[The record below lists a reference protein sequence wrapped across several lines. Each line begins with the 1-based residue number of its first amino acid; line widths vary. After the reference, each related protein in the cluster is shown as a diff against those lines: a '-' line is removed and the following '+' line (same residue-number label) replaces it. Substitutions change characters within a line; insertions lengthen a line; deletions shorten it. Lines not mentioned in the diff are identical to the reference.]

1 MLKKSLLLLAAASL
15 ALAACGSTDA
25 AVATAI
31 AQTQQI
37 SQLET
42 AAAGGSLPTAT
53 PAAAGSTATPAASS
67 VTTSRDVNMRAGDST
82 SYGVMTVIPGG
93 EVLEVIGINAAG
105 TWYQVRYHEAIGWVS
120 LDFTTGDAPT
130 GLPVATP
137 SAAPQAGGGGGGS
150 SGGGGGGTE
159 IDYEDY
165 FLALDVNDDQN
176 RSVSGEVGD
185 DAPVRITI
193 DVDFHNQSGDYE
205 VDIAFQCDTDE
216 PERMH
221 ITAAGAT
228 DNTICNNN
236 WSHAVDPGHR
246 RITIFLTWEGGGSP
260 GWTLIANVGED

>member
-1 MLKKSLLLLAAASL
+1 MLNKSLLFLAAASF

-31 AQTQQI
+31 AETQQI

-53 PAAAGSTATPAASS
+53 TAAAAEATASPAAS

-82 SYGVMTVIPGG
+82 SYAVMTVIPGG
-93 EVLEVIGINAAG
+93 ETLEVIGINAAG
-105 TWYQVRYHEAIGWVS
+105 TWYRVRYHSAIGWVS
-120 LDFTTGDAPT
+120 LDFTSGAAPA

-137 SAAPQAGGGGGGS
+137 SAAPQTGGTGGG
-150 SGGGGGGTE
+150 GGGGGGTE

-176 RSVSGEVGD
+176 RSVSGQVGD

-193 DVDFHNQSGDYE
+193 EVDFRNKSGDYE
-205 VDIAFQCDTDE
+205 VDIAFQCDTDQ

-221 ITAAGAT
+221 ISAAGAT

-236 WSHAVDPGHR
+236 WSHHVDPGHR
-246 RITIFLTWEGGGSP
+246 RITVFLTWEGGGAP
-260 GWTLIANVGED
+260 EWTLIANVGED